1 MHIERF
7 RIQSFKCFED
17 MSFYLDPHVNV
28 LTGVN
33 NSGKTTVLE
42 ALALWTECF
51 RRLLTSAGKADAH
64 LELRAGDL
72 RFYGKIYL
80 DQDKYLRSVR
90 SHGESDLFTDL
101 DYKRQIRLIALLV
114 EPAIPMRV
122 EIGFQLRMA
131 RGGMLEARPLF
142 GTDGVDFDYGRL
154 NSLFK
159 QQRPAPV
166 EAVFASPVAALLF
179 AEEFE
184 TGPKILRH
192 VRSRESMLV
201 LRNRLYQL
209 AKQPVEY
216 PDFLRACSQVLCGT
230 PDQVDL
236 RFVGDEKE
244 DVELRVEASIGPRS
258 RFHDLSLLGSGTI
271 QLIEIMLALH
281 SERRSLTLVLLD
293 EPDSHLHRDLQRR
306 MMDALRAAKSCQVFL
321 TTHNESLLRSTRPEQ
336 IFHLEGN
343 ATGEERPIATKQLE
357 GLKTGLQP
365 SPHAKVLQ
373 SLGNETALDFVN
385 ALEADR
391 LVLVEGEDDALHLQA
406 IVDLQKGQWDPF
418 RGMYWAFGGI
428 DEIFLHLPVYRR
440 VFESIRNGGSLWDKA
455 VLIFDRDCF
464 PDLLR
469 ERVRNELAEKL
480 KIPVYVTAAY
490 TLEATLLGQPEKLVE
505 LLTAALGRL
514 LKSEGKDDSVDRGRV
529 GALLHDVIEQHRS
542 AWQSQLEGRGDKAGT
557 WERRAFSQIKSHGA
571 HLEKSLGLKVQRGLG
586 DAELQPKVRE
596 YALEQLSRGRIDH
609 LTDKHEMLE
618 IVNEVARPFGVE
630 LAAPTFFALLIQA
643 AGLPSTWP
651 DEWVELQQLLR
662 NPPRGS

>member
-17 MSFYLDPHVNV
+17 MCFHLDPHVNV

-51 RRLLTSAGKADAH
+51 QRLLTWAGKADAR
-64 LELRAGDL
+64 LELRTGDL
-72 RFYGKIYL
+72 RFYGRIYL

-90 SHGESDLFTDL
+90 SHGESDLFSML
-101 DYKRQIRLIALLV
+101 DSTRQIRLIAVLV
-114 EPAIPMRV
+114 EAAVPLHL

-131 RGGMLEARPLF
+131 RGGMLEARPLL
-142 GTDGVDFDYGRL
+142 GDDGIDFDYGRF

-159 QQRPAPV
+159 QQDRAL

-184 TGPKILRH
+184 TLPKIRRH

-209 AKQPVEY
+209 AKQAVEY
-216 PDFLRACSQVLCGT
+216 QDFLRTCSQVLCGA
-230 PDQVDL
+230 PGQL
-236 RFVGDEKE
+236 ELKFVGDEKQ
-244 DVELRVEASIGPRS
+244 DVELRVEASLDGR
-258 RFHDLSLLGSGTI
+258 RAQWRDLSLLGSGAL
-271 QLIEIMLALH
+271 QLIELMLALH
-281 SERRSLTLVLLD
+281 SERRDLTLVLLD

-306 MMDALRAAKSCQVFL
+306 MMDALRGAKNCQVFL

-343 ATGEERPIATKQLE
+343 ATGEERPIVTKQLE

-406 IVDLQKGQWDPF
+406 IVDLQKSQWEPF

-428 DEIFLHLPVYRR
+428 DEIFRHVPVYRR

-469 ERVRNELAEKL
+469 DRLRKELAEKL

-505 LLTAALGRL
+505 ILTVALGRRFE
-514 LKSEGKDDSVDRGRV
+514 SEGKDEAVDRGRV
-529 GALLHDVIEQHRS
+529 GSLLDEAIGRHRS
-542 AWQSQLEGRGDKAGT
+542 VWQGCLEGKGDKAGV
-557 WERRAFSQIKSHGA
+557 WERRAFGQIKDHCM
-571 HLEKSLGLKVQRGLG
+571 HLERSLGLNVRKGLG
-586 DAELQPKVRE
+586 DAEIQPKVRE
-596 YALEQLSRGRIDH
+596 YALDHLARGRVDH
-609 LTDKHEMLE
+609 LTDKHEVLE
-618 IVNEVARPFGVE
+618 IINEVARPFGVE
-630 LAAPTFFALLIQA
+630 FAAPTFFALLVQA

-662 NPPRGS
+662 TPPRG

>member
-7 RIQSFKCFED
+7 QIQGFKCFED
-17 MSFYLDPHVNV
+17 VCFYLDPRVNV

-51 RRLLTSAGKADAH
+51 QRLLTSAGKADVR

-72 RFYGKIYL
+72 RFHGKIYL
-80 DQDKYLRSVR
+80 DQAKYLRTVR
-90 SHGESDLFTDL
+90 SHGESDLFFML
-101 DYKRQIRLIALLV
+101 DYTRPIRLVALLV
-114 EPAIPMRV
+114 DPALPLRL
-122 EIGFQLRMA
+122 EIAFQLRMA
-131 RGGMLEARPLF
+131 RGGMLEVRPLL
-142 GTDGVDFDYGRL
+142 GDEGIDFDYGRF

-159 QQRPAPV
+159 LSGRAP

-184 TGPKILRH
+184 TLPKIRRH

-209 AKQPVEY
+209 AKQAVEY
-216 PDFLRACSQVLCGT
+216 QDFLRTCSQVLCGA
-230 PDQVDL
+230 PDQLVL
-236 RFVGDEKE
+236 EFVGDEKD
-244 DVELRVEASIGPRS
+244 DVELRVEARVGPRAQQ
-258 RFHDLSLLGSGTI
+258 RDLSLLGSGAL
-271 QLIEIMLALH
+271 QLIELMLALH
-281 SERRSLTLVLLD
+281 SERRDLTLVLLD

-306 MMDALRAAKSCQVFL
+306 MMDALRGSRNCQVLL

-343 ATGEERPIATKQLE
+343 ATGDERPIATKQLE

-406 IVDLQKGQWDPF
+406 IVDLQKGQWEPF
-418 RGMYWAFGGI
+418 RGMYWSFGGI
-428 DEIFLHLPVYRR
+428 DEIFRHVPVYRR
-440 VFESIRNGGSLWDKA
+440 VFESIRNGGTLWDKA
-455 VLIFDRDCF
+455 VLVFDRDCF

-469 ERVRNELAEKL
+469 DRLRTQLAAEL

-505 LLTAALGRL
+505 ILTVALGRL
-514 LKSEGKDDSVDRGRV
+514 LKAGGKDEEVERGRV
-529 GALLHDVIEQHRS
+529 GALLDEAIERHKG
-542 AWQSQLEGRGDKAGT
+542 AWRGRLEGKSDDAGAWEKKAFG
-557 WERRAFSQIKSHGA
+557 QIRDRCTLLQG
-571 HLEKSLGLKVQRGLG
+571 SLDLKIRKGLG
-586 DAELQPKVRE
+586 DAEIQPKTSE
-596 YALEQLSRGRIDH
+596 YAREHLARGRIDH
-609 LTDKHEMLE
+609 LTDKHEVLA

-630 LAAPTFFALLIQA
+630 FAAPTFFALLVQA

-662 NPPRGS
+662 APARSG